1 MIPWDGEP
9 YEVTHW
15 RTANVHLDHD
25 EACQYA
31 LCFVP
36 STLCPPGQE
45 EVDLGLKLVRI
56 YHRGRLF
63 KVHPRQPRRG
73 RSTDPAELRDCTL
86 RAPDGIKS
94 RAAMSPGGRIRRPPL
109 RRHPALV
116 SNPAR
121 P

>member
-15 RTANVHLDHD
+15 RSAKVHLDHD
-25 EACQYA
+25 EACQYS

-56 YHRGRLF
+56 Y
-63 KVHPRQPRRG
+63 RRG
-73 RSTDPAELRDCTL
+73 GC
-86 RAPDGIKS
+86 S
-94 RAAMSPGGRIRRPPL
+94 RCIPVSPGVAAPPT
-109 RRHPALV
+109 PP
-116 SNPAR
+116 N
-121 P
+121 